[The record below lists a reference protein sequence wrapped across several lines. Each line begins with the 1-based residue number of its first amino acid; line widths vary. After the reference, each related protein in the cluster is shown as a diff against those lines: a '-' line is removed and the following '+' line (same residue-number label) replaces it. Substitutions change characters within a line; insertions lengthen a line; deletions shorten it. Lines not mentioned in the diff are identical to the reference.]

1 MEIRNIDNKEH
12 ISINLIAQEAVDIH
26 PQIQV
31 GVSIKSVITCDL
43 GKEEHIWFSFGDIE
57 RFIDE
62 LQQLNETREGNASL
76 NNSTP
81 EGLTL
86 TISNKDDLGHLLM
99 TARLVNAPNDYH
111 DNSSYDI
118 TITYEIDPSSIN
130 SIIIDLK
137 KLMVH

>member
-12 ISINLIAQEAVDIH
+12 ISINPIAQEALDIY
-26 PQIQV
+26 PLIQFE
-31 GVSIKSVITCDL
+31 VSIRSVITCDL
-43 GKEEHIWFSFGDIE
+43 DKGGHIWFSFGDIE
-57 RFIDE
+57 RFIDD
-62 LQQLNETREGNASL
+62 LQQLNETRKGNASL

-99 TARLVNAPNDYH
+99 TARLVKAPDDYY